1 MAWDSRHLSS
11 SEDKCHL
18 NDLNAAQNIQSIA
31 LMKVKE
37 NVGEE
42 LPDLK
47 PVESGV
53 NTGSRKTS
61 GKLHSGKQE
70 TQTSLVAG

>member
-1 MAWDSRHLSS
+1 MHDR
-11 SEDKCHL
+11 DV
-18 NDLNAAQNIQSIA
+18 NASVNIKEIA

-47 PVESGV
+47 PVENGV
-53 NTGSRKTS
+53 NTGGRKTI
-61 GKLHSGKQE
+61 GKRRSGKQE
-70 TQTSLVAG
+70 TQGSLVLG